1 MFAEIATYCSPIP
14 HLQSASLTFVSNPGC
29 ISVYRVGGGR
39 MPGRRTILP
48 SAMFA
53 LVLIAALSAQA
64 TRTTHA
70 ADECLAKPTGPTPQG
85 QHWYYRID
93 HANNNRQCWRLAP
106 EGLPVQKT
114 TPQAE
119 DEAASEPDAQQQSRT
134 PQAVT
139 AAPARAASYAAPAT
153 AANPV
158 AIAPSMPWLAT
169 PTLPILPQA
178 RTVLQTANAD
188 DTASVVASDDMPA
201 ESNDASTTGSVHSER
216 SQRAATARP
225 LPADAPPQQYA
236 GIERTFIL
244 VMVMFALLAVT
255 GPILHFTHRQ
265 RQREVIDYK
274 PPRWAPVVALN
285 TPEPRVRA
293 MQTPNPAA
301 AYRPARRAAPQP
313 DQTDWRPVPHRNQN
327 RNPSPIP
334 TPDPRPVPSPARAPD
349 PNERLRHALQQL
361 VDRIQTIQ
369 PTQPNAAP
377 GRTRSADIEM
387 LKNAQ

>member
-1 MFAEIATYCSPIP
+1 
-14 HLQSASLTFVSNPGC
+14 
-29 ISVYRVGGGR
+29 
-39 MPGRRTILP
+39 MPGRRVILP
-48 SAMFA
+48 SAMFT

-119 DEAASEPDAQQQSRT
+119 DETASEPDAPQQPRAT
-134 PQAVT
+134 QAVT
-139 AAPARAASYAAPAT
+139 TAPARVATDPAPAT
-153 AANPV
+153 AANSI

-169 PTLPILPQA
+169 PTLPVLPQA
-178 RTVLQTANAD
+178 KTVLQTANAD
-188 DTASVVASDDMPA
+188 DTTPAVTSDDTPA
-201 ESNDASTTGSVHSER
+201 EPNDASATGSVHSER
-216 SQRAATARP
+216 SQRAATARTQ
-225 LPADAPPQQYA
+225 PADAPPQQFA
-236 GIERTFIL
+236 GIERTFVL
-244 VMVMFALLAVT
+244 LMVMFALLAVT

-265 RQREVIDYK
+265 RQREVINYK

-285 TPEPRVRA
+285 TPEPRIRA

-301 AYRPARRAAPQP
+301 AYRPARRAAPQT
-313 DQTDWRPVPHRNQN
+313 DQTDWRPAPN

-334 TPDPRPVPSPARAPD
+334 TPDPKPVPRPVPSPARPPD

-377 GRTRSADIEM
+377 ARTRRADVEL

>member
-1 MFAEIATYCSPIP
+1 MDRDLVGYADKPPRVTWPHGARVAISLVVNYEEGSENLLQDGVGRRESLGEAMSPVPPDRRDLALESMFEYGS
-14 HLQSASLTFVSNPGC
+14 
-29 ISVYRVGGGR
+29 RVGVWR
-39 MPGRRTILP
+39 FLRI
-48 SAMFA
+48 FA
-53 LVLIAALSAQA
+53 KYGVRSTFFACAVALE
-64 TRTTHA
+64 RN
-70 ADECLAKPTGPTPQG
+70 P
-85 QHWYYRID
+85 
-93 HANNNRQCWRLAP
+93 
-106 EGLPVQKT
+106 
-114 TPQAE
+114 
-119 DEAASEPDAQQQSRT
+119 
-134 PQAVT
+134 AV
-139 AAPARAASYAAPAT
+139 ARAITEQGHDVCGHGNRWEEYYLMDRET
-153 AANPV
+153 ERR
-158 AIAPSMPWLAT
+158 AIH
-169 PTLPILPQA
+169 
-178 RTVLQTANAD
+178 
-188 DTASVVASDDMPA
+188 
-201 ESNDASTTGSVHSER
+201 EG
-216 SQRAATARP
+216 
-225 LPADAPPQQYA
+225 YA

-313 DQTDWRPVPHRNQN
+313 DQTDWRPAPHRNQN

-334 TPDPRPVPSPARAPD
+334 TPDPRPVPSPARPPD

-377 GRTRSADIEM
+377 GRTRRADIEM